1 MDMHTYGLDIFLP
14 PSLCV
19 VVSCVMGQSVSC
31 SSRQAS
37 RRGKESYPDLVTL
50 PPELA
55 VQVLSHLDATD
66 LCLASCV
73 NEVWSSL
80 ANVDLL
86 WKRLVFYH
94 CYYGYC
100 C

>member
-1 MDMHTYGLDIFLP
+1 MGQR
-14 PSLCV
+14 
-19 VVSCVMGQSVSC
+19 VSCASQQS
-31 SSRQAS
+31 A
-37 RRGKESYPDLVTL
+37 RRGRVDSFPDLVTL

-73 NEVWSSL
+73 NEVWNSL

-86 WKRLVFYH
+86 WKRSEKTYRSAV
-94 CYYGYC
+94 
-100 C
+100 

>member
-1 MDMHTYGLDIFLP
+1 MVNNI
-14 PSLCV
+14 V
-19 VVSCVMGQSVSC
+19 VTLFSQMGQHVSCASQQGV
-31 SSRQAS
+31 RQGGRMKS
-37 RRGKESYPDLVTL
+37 FPDLVTL

-80 ANVDLL
+80 ANVDPL
-86 WKRLVFYH
+86 WKR
-94 CYYGYC
+94 
-100 C
+100 

>member
-1 MDMHTYGLDIFLP
+1 
-14 PSLCV
+14 
-19 VVSCVMGQSVSC
+19 MGQVTSC
-31 SSRQAS
+31 GGQHCNAIAQ
-37 RRGKESYPDLVTL
+37 RRGERGLKLDSFPDLVTL

-73 NEVWSSL
+73 NELWSSL

-86 WKRLVFYH
+86 WKR
-94 CYYGYC
+94 
-100 C
+100 

>member
-1 MDMHTYGLDIFLP
+1 MGQR
-14 PSLCV
+14 
-19 VVSCVMGQSVSC
+19 VSCA
-31 SSRQAS
+31 SRQGVRQGRMKS
-37 RRGKESYPDLVTL
+37 FPDLVTL

-80 ANVDLL
+80 ANVDPL
-86 WKRLVFYH
+86 WKR
-94 CYYGYC
+94 
-100 C
+100 